1 MSSTVSIEGSLQ
13 KRAIRT
19 GRSWKRRYF
28 VLQGTR
34 LRPRRHPRVLTH
46 TPPACARPP
55 LADGV
60 LWYAKSEAEK
70 ATPRGEFGLTGTT
83 QVVLSNAREFAFEVI
98 TPDVVV
104 CVAAES
110 EAEQEKWIAALQ
122 KAVEQVRRAPAPL
135 DTSHGEQVKESAGGE
150 EKLSLLKRLIPGR
163 SRRGSAGSV
172 EANEGGLVS
181 FSAGGTAFEVDA
193 RYSFIRSIG
202 HGAYGVVVSA
212 SDSRDKEK
220 VAIKKVSKAFEDLVD
235 AKRILREIKL
245 LRHFD
250 HENVIHIK
258 DLGVPNPELGLQ
270 GFTDIYIVSELMET
284 DLHRVIYSRQTLS
297 DEHIQYFIY
306 QIMRSLK
313 YIHSADVVHRD
324 LKPSNLLLN
333 STCDL
338 KICDFGLA
346 RGMHDVQLQLTEYV
360 VTRWYRAPEIML
372 ACRVYTKAIDVWSV
386 GCIFAELLGRKPLF
400 PGEDY
405 IHQLKLIAEV
415 VGTPAEKDL
424 AFVTSEKALKFMR
437 QLPLKPKA
445 DWGKLYPK
453 ASPESLD
460 LLDKMLRFDPTH
472 RISVTD
478 ALEHPY
484 LASLHHP
491 EDEPSCPST
500 FTMKDDGGFACPER
514 VCLRSPARSSR

>member
-1 MSSTVSIEGSLQ
+1 L
-13 KRAIRT
+13 
-19 GRSWKRRYF
+19 
-28 VLQGTR
+28 
-34 LRPRRHPRVLTH
+34 
-46 TPPACARPP
+46 C
-55 LADGV
+55 
-60 LWYAKSEAEK
+60 YAKTDAERS
-70 ATPRGEFGLTGTT
+70 APRGEFPLLPGTT
-83 QVVLSNAREFAFEVI
+83 VQATNAREFAFEVV
-98 TPDVVV
+98 TPEVVV

-110 EAEQEKWIAALQ
+110 EQEQDRWIQAIQ
-122 KAVEQVRRAPAPL
+122 KAIDTAKRTPAPL
-135 DTSHGEQVKESAGGE
+135 DTSHGEPVKEPGD
-150 EKLSLLKRLIPGR
+150 EKVSLLKRLIPGR

-172 EANEGGLVS
+172 EEGGIS
-181 FSAGGTAFEVDA
+181 QFSAGGTPFEVDS
-193 RYSFIRSIG
+193 RYTFIRSIG

-212 SDSRDKEK
+212 NDSKDKEK

-258 DLGVPNPELGLQ
+258 DLGVPNPELGLA
-270 GFTDIYIVSELMET
+270 GFNDIYIVSELMET

-306 QIMRSLK
+306 QILRSLK

-405 IHQLKLIAEV
+405 IHQLKLIAEI
-415 VGTPAEKDL
+415 VGTPGEKDL
-424 AFVTSEKALKFMR
+424 TFVTSEKALKFMR
-437 QLPLKPKA
+437 QLPPKPKA
-445 DWGKLYPK
+445 DWSKLYPK
-453 ASPESLD
+453 AAPEALD
-460 LLDKMLRFDPTH
+460 LLDRMLRFDPAQ

-478 ALEHPY
+478 ALAHPY

-491 EDEPSCPST
+491 EDEPECPT
-500 FTMKDDGGFACPER
+500 VFNMKDDVPDDNLKKADIQLAILEEILKIRPE
-514 VCLRSPARSSR
+514 VCFSLYSCWDKGEETMA